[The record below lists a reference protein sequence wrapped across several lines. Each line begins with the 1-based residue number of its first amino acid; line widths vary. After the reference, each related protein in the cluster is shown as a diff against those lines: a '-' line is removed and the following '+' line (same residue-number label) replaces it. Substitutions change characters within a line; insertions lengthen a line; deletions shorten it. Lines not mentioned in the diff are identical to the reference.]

1 MRLLLRVDDLD
12 AIEYGGARIAASVS
26 LRPEQSLSLPQRW
39 TALGQEEP
47 VRGWPVASRW
57 WLIALGR
64 LASVVAPDPRNA
76 GARHDLSEQA
86 DAAHVECE
94 GTGLTAGDHEPDL
107 PDA

>member
-1 MRLLLRVDDLD
+1 MASSLALVANRL
-12 AIEYGGARIAASVS
+12 GS
-26 LRPEQSLSLPQRW
+26 
-39 TALGQEEP
+39 
-47 VRGWPVASRW
+47 
-57 WLIALGR
+57 
-64 LASVVAPDPRNA
+64 ASVVAPDPRNA